1 MTAAAWAELYAAKLT
16 TAEKAVSAIA
26 DGETVAAGMAI
37 GQPPALLAAMA
48 ARLRADDLR
57 KIRFYYKIA
66 MEPLAKSL
74 LAEDVVDKIDAHS
87 FFMGAPDHE
96 IVKRQAKTGRKVVSF
111 VPVHFSQI
119 PRLFE
124 EIIALDTFVVT
135 VSPMDSGGFFSLGTN
150 NDFASTAARRAGR
163 LIVEVN
169 RNMPRVFGQSQIH
182 VSEAAS
188 IVENHVPLIEAG
200 ASEPSAEGRIIGSL
214 VAPMVPD
221 GATIQ
226 LGIGKI
232 PSGVALALEK
242 HSDLGIHTELF
253 SPAMAGLIQ
262 KGVVNGSRKTLHPG
276 KHVFTVAF
284 GTTESYAFMND
295 NSAFESYASSYVNDI
310 RTIAR
315 HDDFIS
321 INTAIE
327 IDLYG
332 QVNAEF
338 IGEHEYSGSGG
349 QFDFVKGASLAR
361 RGKSIIAI
369 QSTAKKG
376 TLSSIVPKVA
386 MVTDVRMDVEW
397 VVTEHGAV
405 NLRGKSTKERAEA
418 LIGVAHPD
426 FRGELRAAAR
436 KITLI

>member
-1 MTAAAWAELYAAKLT
+1 MASSVVAETYAAKLVT
-16 TAEKAVSAIA
+16 PEKAVSAIA
-26 DGETVAAGMAI
+26 EGETVACGMAI
-37 GQPPALLAAMA
+37 GQPPALLSALA
-48 ARLRADDLR
+48 ARLRANDLKR
-57 KIRFYYKIA
+57 IRLYYKIA

-74 LAEDVVDKIDAHS
+74 LAEDVIEKVDAHS
-87 FFMGAPDHE
+87 FFIGAPDHE
-96 IVKRQAKTGRKVVSF
+96 VIKRQAKTGRKLLSF

-124 EIIALDTFVVT
+124 EVIALDTFLIT

-150 NDFASTAARRAGR
+150 NDFASTAARRAKR
-163 LIVEVN
+163 LILEVN

-182 VSEAAS
+182 VSEASAV
-188 IVENHVPLIEAG
+188 VENHVPLVEAG
-200 ASEPSAEGRIIGSL
+200 AAEPSAEGRIIGGL

-253 SPAMAGLIQ
+253 SPAMADLIR
-262 KGVVNGSRKTLHPG
+262 KGVVTGSRKSLHPG

-284 GTTESYAFMND
+284 GTTKSYAFMND

-310 RTIAR
+310 RTISR

-321 INTAIE
+321 VNTAIE

-369 QSTAKKG
+369 QSTARKG

-405 NLRGKSTKERAEA
+405 NLRGKSTKERADA
-418 LIGVAHPD
+418 LIGIAHPD
-426 FRGELRAAAR
+426 FRGELTAAAR
-436 KITLI
+436 KVTLI